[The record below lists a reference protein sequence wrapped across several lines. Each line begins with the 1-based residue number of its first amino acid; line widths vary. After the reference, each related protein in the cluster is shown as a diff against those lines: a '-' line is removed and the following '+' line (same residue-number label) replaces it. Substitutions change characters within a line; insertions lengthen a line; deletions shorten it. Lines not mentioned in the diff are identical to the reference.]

1 VSQST
6 AVLKSGTMDSLKNS
20 FLLKYEF
27 ILFVLISLIVL
38 FLSTRTDGAFWSQ
51 ANLSSVLVSVSIV
64 SIAAVGATLAIIT
77 SGIDISAGSV
87 LGLVATVVAM
97 GGKHDLPLY
106 LIILSALATGCIAGF
121 INGYLIAVHKVPAI
135 IVTLGTLS
143 IWRAAVFMLLGGTWG
158 TDIPSEFSE
167 WFIMT
172 KIAGV
177 PLCFL
182 LVIVLVLVSGY
193 MMSNRKWGR
202 YIYALG
208 NNEEA
213 TVFSGLPTKRLLVFI
228 YVIAGL
234 LVAVAALVSLGQSPI
249 VQSSSGQGFELSV
262 IAAVVIGG
270 TSISGGRGSIMG
282 AFLGAIL
289 VELVRNSVILL
300 HIQSFWTGVVMGV
313 MIIIAVIVSLSRDKG
328 GAN

>member
-1 VSQST
+1 MSQTT
-6 AVLKSGTMDSLKNS
+6 AATRSGSMESLKHS
-20 FLLKYEF
+20 FLMKYEF
-27 ILFVLISLIVL
+27 ILFVLIALIVL
-38 FLSTRTDGAFWSQ
+38 FLSITTDGNFWNQ
-51 ANLSSVLVSVSIV
+51 GNLSSVLVSVSIV
-64 SIAAVGATLAIIT
+64 SIAAVGATLVIIT

-87 LGLVATVVAM
+87 LGLTATVVAL
-97 GGKHDLPLY
+97 GGQHGLPLW
-106 LIILSALATGCIAGF
+106 LIIVSALATGCIAGF

-143 IWRAAVFMLLGGTWG
+143 IWRSAVFMLLGGSWG
-158 TDIPSEFSE
+158 TDIPMEFSE

-172 KIAGV
+172 KLAGV
-177 PLCFL
+177 PLIFW

-193 MMSNRKWGR
+193 MMNNRKWGR

-213 TVFSGLPTKRLLVFI
+213 TVFAGLPTKRLLVFI

-234 LVAVAALVSLGQSPI
+234 LVAVSALVSLGQSPI

-270 TSISGGRGSIMG
+270 ASISGGRGSIMG

-289 VELVRNSVILL
+289 VELVRNAVILL
-300 HIQSFWTGVVMGV
+300 HIQPFWTGVVMGV
-313 MIIIAVIVSLSRDKG
+313 MIIIAVLVSLSRDKG